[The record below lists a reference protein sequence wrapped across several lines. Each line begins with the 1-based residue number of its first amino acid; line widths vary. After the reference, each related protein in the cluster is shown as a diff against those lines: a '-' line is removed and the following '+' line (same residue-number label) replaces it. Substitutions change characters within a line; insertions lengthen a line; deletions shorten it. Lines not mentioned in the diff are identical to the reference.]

1 MADFKFK
8 IGDKVRVLNGSNIL
22 GYTAGW
28 DPETVGK
35 YVGKV
40 MTVKE
45 PSIFDNNR
53 KSYYLE
59 GSIFTFD
66 ERGLELV
73 EKKISKNFIE
83 WANKKYSDFMDI
95 YRNTKSYIRYSTDR
109 ATWVSVYNSRTGK
122 FAKSYCSS
130 NDTFNRHIG
139 IAIAW
144 ARYLKEEI
152 PPMYDNN
159 KYKITISSTKTE
171 KEIFYPSEEE
181 LVCAFCSEI
190 YKTPS
195 EINADIIS
203 NTLKAYAQ
211 FGQGMCY
218 NNKSERFII
227 SKY

>member
-1 MADFKFK
+1 
-8 IGDKVRVLNGSNIL
+8 
-22 GYTAGW
+22 
-28 DPETVGK
+28 
-35 YVGKV
+35 
-40 MTVKE
+40 MTVE
-45 PSIFDNNR
+45 HRSSYDDGR
-53 KSYYLE
+53 KSYRLK
-59 GSIFTFD
+59 GSINIFD
-66 ERGLELV
+66 ERGLELE

-83 WANKKYSDFMDI
+83 WANKKYSNFM
-95 YRNTKSYIRYSTDR
+95 NLLWGGKKSYIDYSTDET
-109 ATWVSVYNSRTGK
+109 TWVSIYNCRTGK

-130 NDTFNRHIG
+130 NDTFDIKIG

-159 KYKITISSTKTE
+159 KYKIIISSTKTE
-171 KEIFYPSEEE
+171 SEIFYPSEEE
-181 LVCAFCSEI
+181 LIYAFCSEI